1 MDGVPCIEDHQR
13 VTILIRQVGPR
24 NTAVFNR
31 IVDRLARQRS
41 IQVSEN
47 PKRSFHANFVTNVNA
62 ELVRFGELQ
71 VHFVHSNRLSAQ
83 FYR

>member
-41 IQVSEN
+41 IQGWLSM
-47 PKRSFHANFVTNVNA
+47 RSCSF
-62 ELVRFGELQ
+62 LIRLQ
-71 VHFVHSNRLSAQ
+71 IKVVKYVGDPQESLYTSSTERHPRSGF
-83 FYR
+83 